1 LAYVFTVVATV
12 DPAFEDF
19 VRGRSSALLR
29 TAVLL
34 VGDLHQAEDLVQE
47 ALWRTHR
54 HWRSA
59 AANPDAY
66 ARRVLVNLT
75 HDRHRRRVRRV
86 AETSLEPEL
95 HAVAVDE
102 VTALLARDEL
112 VSALRQ
118 LAPRQRATLVLRFW
132 EDLSIEDTAA
142 ILDCAPG
149 TVKSNT
155 SKALERVRTLLAAVP
170 DEQGRL

>member
-1 LAYVFTVVATV
+1 LAVVTTV
-12 DPAFEDF
+12 DPAFEAF

-47 ALWRTHR
+47 SLWRTHR
-54 HWRSA
+54 HWRTA
-59 AANPDAY
+59 AASPDAY

-75 HDRHRRRVRRV
+75 HDRHRRRIRRV

-95 HAVAVDE
+95 HAVSVDE

-132 EDLSIEDTAA
+132 EDLSIEDTAT
-142 ILDCAPG
+142 ILGCSRG

-155 SKALERVRTLLAAVP
+155 SKGLERVRALLAAVP
-170 DEQGRL
+170 DAQGRP